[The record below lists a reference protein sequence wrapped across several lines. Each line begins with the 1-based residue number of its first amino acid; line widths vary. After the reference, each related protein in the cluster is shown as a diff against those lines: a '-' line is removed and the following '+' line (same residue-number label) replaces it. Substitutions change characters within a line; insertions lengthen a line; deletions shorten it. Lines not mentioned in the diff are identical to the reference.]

1 VNEKQSAIE
10 QDIELEKKNRFESIQ
25 HIKQCLQSDFPKLQ
39 QQIDKEQEDAQL
51 NIDKIKLHASQKTQK
66 LNSAIDDQ
74 KKIREESEE

>member
-1 VNEKQSAIE
+1 M
-10 QDIELEKKNRFESIQ
+10 
-25 HIKQCLQSDFPKLQ
+25 QSDFPKLQ

-74 KKIREESEE
+74 KKIREESEEQMVQLLKEMMSKIKD